1 MAIGWQSYLS
11 YLNQTVVDEEEGVV
25 EGKLLPTPSNTIAGA
40 ADLSVAVC
48 SSASHARA

>member
-11 YLNQTVVDEEEGVV
+11 YLNQTVVDEEGAVD
-25 EGKLLPTPSNTIAGA
+25 GKLLLPTSPSTIAGA
-40 ADLSVAVC
+40 ADLSVAGR

>member
-11 YLNQTVVDEEEGVV
+11 YLNQTVVDEEGVVV
-25 EGKLLPTPSNTIAGA
+25 EGKLLPTTPGSIAGA
-40 ADLSVAVC
+40 PDLSVAGR